1 MSTSEPVPQAAPAL
15 LTPSPAESDGFG
27 FASLAGFITRA
38 STGDQAAL
46 SRLDP
51 AQIRPH
57 QMAALVRAL
66 TAAGLSPEQWPAK
79 AASALWQ
86 RWALIAH
93 GIALAG
99 HDGRGRLGAQM
110 ARAGVAESR
119 ITRLLTARGEAFT
132 ALLPRLLR
140 LMASKG
146 VAPNWHELGALIL
159 TESDAS
165 PQAQEDAH
173 QLRLRIAG
181 AYFSAAAATA

>member
-1 MSTSEPVPQAAPAL
+1 MSTSESVLEAAAEPV
-15 LTPSPAESDGFG
+15 TPSPSEFDG
-27 FASLAGFITRA
+27 FASLAGFIART

-66 TAAGLSPEQWPAK
+66 TAAGIHPEQWPADV
-79 AASALWQ
+79 ATVLWQ
-86 RWALIAH
+86 RWALITH
-93 GIALAG
+93 GVALAG
-99 HDGRGRLGAQM
+99 HDGRKRLGAQM
-110 ARAGVAESR
+110 AHAGVAESR
-119 ITRLLTARGEAFT
+119 VTKLLTARGEAFT

-159 TESDAS
+159 KESAS
-165 PQAQEDAH
+165 SPVAQEEAH

-181 AYFSAAAATA
+181 AYFSAVAAST